1 MTIQGGNHIMTTWKS
16 MLLAGAMTL
25 APLSAHAAAPK
36 EAPVAEVVANDAAP
50 GMSKEAL
57 AEAKAKMQKEMDQAI
72 ALVEKMFGTKDLP
85 PVDPARLAL
94 AQKTTA
100 ALIPAGGLEKM
111 LDNVYGKMFDT
122 IMDEM
127 GATSDL
133 SLSIKT
139 GVESEKIAALD
150 PETKKA
156 VADVF
161 DPHRKERDD
170 QMLKVVRPLISEF
183 LTDLEPSM
191 RDGLAH
197 AYARKFTPA
206 QLTEMNGFFATPTG
220 SLYASESMALSAD
233 PEVMV
238 AMIKAM
244 PPVISKFIDRGPE
257 LEKQF
262 KELPKEKGLT
272 DMSDAE
278 LAQLAKLMKVDVKVL
293 KDNRDMY
300 NGMGD
305 DSMTETDAAAYD
317 DAALEGAAD
326 AAQAAA
332 DAAVG
337 DGDAGYDRSNWSD
350 ADREKVEAL
359 ETTVSEATSAAYE
372 AEAAAAANARKKLG
386 LPDTAE

>member
-1 MTIQGGNHIMTTWKS
+1 MLKTKM
-16 MLLAGAMTL
+16 MLLAGAMAL
-25 APLSAHAAAPK
+25 APLTAHAAAPK
-36 EAPVAEVVANDAAP
+36 EAPAAEVVAVDAVP
-50 GMSKEAL
+50 VPSEIDSEAMM
-57 AEAKAKMQKEMDQAI
+57 ADAKAKMQKEMDEAI
-72 ALVEKMFGTKDLP
+72 AMVEKMFGTKDLP

-100 ALIPAGGLEKM
+100 ALVPAGGLEKM
-111 LDNVYGKMFDT
+111 LDNVYGKMFNT
-122 IMDEM
+122 FLEEM
-127 GATSDL
+127 GGTSDL

-139 GVESEKIAALD
+139 GVDSEKIAALD
-150 PETKKA
+150 ANTKKA

-170 QMLKVVRPLISEF
+170 QMIKVIRPLISEF
-183 LTDLEPSM
+183 FADLEPPM

-206 QLTEMNGFFATPTG
+206 QLTEMNAFFATPTG
-220 SLYASESMALSAD
+220 SVYASESMALGAD

-238 AMIKAM
+238 TMIKAM
-244 PPVISKFIDRGPE
+244 PPVISKFFDRGPA

-262 KELPKEKGLT
+262 KDLPKEKSLS

-278 LAQLAKLMKVDVKVL
+278 LTKLAKLMKVDVKVL
-293 KDNRDMY
+293 KDQRDMW

-305 DSMTETDAAAYD
+305 DTVAVDAAAD
-317 DAALEGAAD
+317 DWGAAD
-326 AAQAAA
+326 AAADAADGAA
-332 DAAVG
+332 DAAAAAAEAVG
-337 DGDAGYDRSNWSD
+337 DFDAGYDRSNWSD

-359 ETTVSEATSAAYE
+359 ETAVSEATSAAYE

>member
-1 MTIQGGNHIMTTWKS
+1 MSTWKF
-16 MLLAGAMTL
+16 MLLAGTVAF
-25 APLSAHAAAPK
+25 APLGAHAAAPK
-36 EAPVAEVVANDAAP
+36 EAPVAEVMANDAAP
-50 GMSKEAL
+50 DGGMSKEAL
-57 AEAKAKMQKEMDQAI
+57 ADAKAKMQKEMDQAI

-122 IMDEM
+122 IMEEM

-139 GVESEKIAALD
+139 GVESDKIAALD
-150 PETKKA
+150 ADTKKA
-156 VADVF
+156 VADLF

-197 AYARKFTPA
+197 AYARKFTAP

-220 SLYASESMALSAD
+220 SLYAGESMALSAD

-238 AMIKAM
+238 AMIKAL

-278 LAQLAKLMKVDVKVL
+278 LAQLARLMKVDVKVL

-305 DSMTETDAAAYD
+305 DTVAVDAAAD
-317 DAALEGAAD
+317 DWSAADGAAD
-326 AAQAAA
+326 AAAAAA
-332 DAAVG
+332 DAAG
-337 DGDAGYDRSNWSD
+337 DFDAGYDRSNWSD

-359 ETTVSEATSAAYE
+359 ETAVSEATSAAYE

-386 LPDTAE
+386 LPDPAE